1 MRAEIEAVL
10 ARRGEEEYA
19 GEPVSQLQHALQC
32 AALAEAEAA
41 DDTLVTA
48 ALLHDLGHL
57 MEDDPDGEAAR
68 GSDACHENSGAWF
81 LAQWFGPAVTEPIRM
96 HVDAKRWLCLRR
108 CGYAEGLSSASLR
121 SLALQGGA
129 FSDDEADAFL
139 CQPHAAA
146 AIRLRLWDDAAKDP
160 AAVTPPLSHFL
171 DIAER
176 VMR

>member
-32 AALAEAEAA
+32 AALAEAEKAG
-41 DDTLVTA
+41 DTLVTA

-68 GSDACHENSGAWF
+68 GGDTHHEDAGAGF
-81 LAQWFGPAVTEPIRM
+81 LSRWFGPEVTEPVRM

-108 CGYAEGLSSASLR
+108 PGYAESLSPASQR
-121 SLALQGGA
+121 SLALQGGP
-129 FSDDEADAFL
+129 FSDAEADAFASR
-139 CQPHAAA
+139 PHADA

-176 VMR
+176 VM